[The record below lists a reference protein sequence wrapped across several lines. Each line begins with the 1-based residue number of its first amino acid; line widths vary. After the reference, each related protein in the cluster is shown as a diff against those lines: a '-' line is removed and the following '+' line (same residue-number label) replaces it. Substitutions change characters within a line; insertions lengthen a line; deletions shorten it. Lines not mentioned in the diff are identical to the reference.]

1 MMEPMYVARAR
12 VEKVAGTHR
21 RLTLQTG
28 EAFEVGV
35 HGPIK
40 AHFKLDAEPDL
51 PLPVDYI
58 AAATGG

>member
-1 MMEPMYVARAR
+1 MTEPIYVTRSR
-12 VEKVAGTHR
+12 VEKVRGVVR
-21 RLTLQTG
+21 RLHL
-28 EAFEVGV
+28 EAGAVVEVGV

-40 AHFKLDAEPDL
+40 THYGLDDEADL